1 MTDWLPLESAVDPA
15 VAGGK
20 AARLGQCLAAGL
32 PVPPGGVVTI
42 AAHRRLLTGET
53 DAAELEAVV
62 GSRLAGYCP
71 GDLFAVRS
79 SAEVEDSAKA
89 SFAGQFLSIL
99 NVTRDQ
105 VPAAVRAVQDSAP
118 NPSAARYA
126 RRLGVPAP
134 DALAVIVQVQVPARL
149 AGVCFTVDPV
159 TGVDDI
165 LIEYATGL
173 GDKVVGGLA
182 APAGMHRLHRTGTGA
197 VLLLGDGDFHDEAR
211 RVAEMAVA
219 LEKRFSAPQDVEWA
233 YADDNLWLL
242 QVRPITTKKGRR

>member
-1 MTDWLPLESAVDPA
+1 MTDWLPLERAADPA

-20 AARLGQCLAAGL
+20 AARLSQCIAAGL
-32 PVPPGGVVTI
+32 PVPPGGVVTV
-42 AAHRRLLTGET
+42 AAHRRLLAGET
-53 DAAELEAVV
+53 SAAALEAVV
-62 GSRLAGYCP
+62 RSQLVGYRP
-71 GDLFAVRS
+71 DDLFAVRS

-89 SFAGQFLSIL
+89 SFAGQFLSML
-99 NVTRDQ
+99 SVTRDQ
-105 VPAAVRAVQDSAP
+105 VPAAVWAVQESAA

-126 RRLGVPAP
+126 RRLGVSAP

-159 TGVDDI
+159 TGADDI

-173 GDKVVGGLA
+173 GDEVVGGLA
-182 APAGMHRLHRTGTGA
+182 APAGMHRLHRAATGA
-197 VLLLGDGDFHDEAR
+197 ILPPRDGDFRDEAR

-219 LEKRFSAPQDVEWA
+219 LEKRFNAPQDVEWA

-242 QVRPITTKKGRR
+242 QARPITAKKGR